1 MSQAGTYI
9 LDHSLSGLFI
19 LHKGGYIM
27 RNYWYISLTNEYPRT
42 IDDCS
47 VRVVRSVQIKGKYSI
62 IEMTREATPNEVD
75 KYNLRYCGHGYFSE
89 QNIQTNIE
97 RYC

>member
-1 MSQAGTYI
+1 
-9 LDHSLSGLFI
+9 
-19 LHKGGYIM
+19 M
-27 RNYWYISLTNEYPRT
+27 RNYWYVSLSNRYPQSSEQ
-42 IDDCS
+42 DS
-47 VRVVRSVQIKGKYSI
+47 VRSVQSVQIKKKYSI
-62 IEMTREATPNEVD
+62 IEMTREATPNEID